1 SMDILKQTS
10 ETYRK
15 IRNTLRFLIANTS
28 DFNPKQDAVAY
39 ENLGAVDR
47 YMTIKFNQVVDTI
60 NKAYAAYDFMAIYK
74 AVVNFVTVD
83 LSAFYLDFA
92 KDVVYIEAAN
102 SPERR

>member
-1 SMDILKQTS
+1 
-10 ETYRK
+10 
-15 IRNTLRFLIANTS
+15 
-28 DFNPKQDAVAY
+28 
-39 ENLGAVDR
+39 LGAVDR

-102 SPERR
+102 SPERRRMQTVFYDILVKLTKLL